1 MRRIN
6 AIFAAKIAEKSNM
19 YLYNNQNWPIF
30 EWNSEKLL
38 PLLSYVRN
46 QQGKLIGKMGALG
59 FELRNEAN
67 LEILTL
73 DIIKSSEIEGEIL
86 NKEQVRSSIARRLG
100 LEISGLVYSD
110 RNVDG
115 IVDLMIDATKNFD
128 KELNKERLFSWHAA
142 LFPTEQ
148 SGMYKIITG
157 NWRDDS
163 TGPMQIVSGA
173 LGKEKVHYQ
182 APPAPQL
189 ENEMQLFFDWF
200 NLEQKTDLV
209 LKAAIAHLWFVT
221 IHPFEDGN
229 GRISRALS
237 DMLLARSDEQSYR
250 FYSMSTQLR
259 KERNAYYDIL
269 EKTQKSSLDITNW
282 LEWFLNSLLHAIEN
296 SEKLLE
302 KIIYKHS
309 FWVKHTRV
317 NINDRQRKILNMLM
331 DDFEGVL
338 NTSKWAKIGKCSQD
352 TALRDIQDLIDK
364 EIMVKREQGGRSTNY
379 ELKLMNI

>member
-1 MRRIN
+1 
-6 AIFAAKIAEKSNM
+6 M
-19 YLYNNQNWPIF
+19 YIYNNQNWPLF

-38 PLLSYVRN
+38 PLLAYVRN

-59 FELRNEAN
+59 FELRDQAN
-67 LEILTL
+67 LEILTQE
-73 DIIKSSEIEGEIL
+73 IMKSTEIEGEFL
-86 NKEQVRSSIARRLG
+86 DREQVKSSIARRLG
-100 LEISGLVYSD
+100 LELSGLVYSE

-115 IVDLMIDATKNFD
+115 IVDLMLDATGNYD
-128 KELNKERLFSWHAA
+128 KELNRERLFTWHAA
-142 LFPTEQ
+142 LFPTGQ

-163 TGPMQIVSGA
+163 TGPMQVVSGA

-182 APPAPQL
+182 APPASQL
-189 ENEMQLFFDWF
+189 ENEMRIFFDWF
-200 NLEQKTDLV
+200 NLEQSIDMV
-209 LKAAIAHLWFVT
+209 LKSAIAHLWFVT
-221 IHPFEDGN
+221 LHPFEDGN

-250 FYSMSTQLR
+250 FYSMSTQIR

-269 EKTQKSSLDITNW
+269 EKTQRGGLDITAW
-282 LEWFLNSLLHAIEN
+282 LEWFLYCLLHAIEN

-309 FWVKHTRV
+309 FWLKHKSV
-317 NINDRQRKILNMLM
+317 NVNDRQRKILNMLM

-338 NTSKWAKIGKCSQD
+338 NTTKWAKIGKCSQD

-364 EIMVKREQGGRSTNY
+364 GIMVKSLQGGRSTNY
-379 ELKLMNI
+379 ELKVNE